1 MTKPLNDLQKQAAR
15 LLIEGRSIA
24 ETATACRKSRRTIE
38 NWRSCEDFREYC
50 EKIHMECEKLEVSS
64 VAETLQR
71 LRGKAF
77 EKIEKILDSEDVSA
91 RTQLQAAS
99 LVLKIQADSEKTQA
113 KMQGAA
119 EGEKLANFRARQKM
133 IKFMSEVSTAISDAF
148 PAGNIEFLESLKAIP
163 DIDPRTS
170 IQVAKAY
177 HQAFRDVSLLAENS
191 KIQEL
196 SKFYSSLD
204 EEFKKPKYED
214 IRDRIYDAFELA
226 ISGIDD
232 DE

>member
-99 LVLKIQADSEKTQA
+99 LVLKIQADSENQQA

-119 EGEKLANFRARQKM
+119 EAEKLANFKARQKM
-133 IKFMSEVSTAISDAF
+133 IKFIGEVSTAISDAF

>member
-1 MTKPLNDLQKQAAR
+1 MKPLTESQKQAAEA
-15 LLIEGRSIA
+15 LIAGHSIA
-24 ETATACRKSRRTIE
+24 AVAIERGVSRRTIE
-38 NWRSCEDFREYC
+38 NWRSMPAFKEFC
-50 EKIHMECEKLEVSS
+50 EKIHKECEKSDTKS
-64 VAETLQR
+64 IAETLQR
-71 LRGKAF
+71 LRSKAF
-77 EKIEKILDSEDVSA
+77 AKIEQILDSEDISLK
-91 RTQLQAAS
+91 TQLQAAS

>member
-99 LVLKIQADSEKTQA
+99 LVLKIQADSENQQA

-133 IKFMSEVSTAISDAF
+133 IKFVGEVADAISEAF
-148 PAGNIEFLESLKAIP
+148 PAGNIEFLESLKSVP
-163 DIDPRTS
+163 DIDP
-170 IQVAKAY
+170 QACMQAAKAY
-177 HQAFRDVSLLAENS
+177 HKAYREVSLFATNGRH
-191 KIQEL
+191 QEL
-196 SKFYSSLD
+196 SRFYNALD

-214 IRDRIYDAFELA
+214 IRDRIYDAFELG

>member
-99 LVLKIQADSEKTQA
+99 LVLKIQADSENQQA

-148 PAGNIEFLESLKAIP
+148 PAGNVEFLESLKAIP